1 LQAASQPYLYAMVLN
16 KALQVNLGQP
26 ASSLCYCCCCCC
38 HPLQRVPSLFLAAAI
53 SQLANCLCGARGQ
66 PSYTMQRSMPTC
78 QYPTGVPGVHTAR
91 NLLQFTSLYRSEETN
106 QVGETRATEHALY
119 RPVWPM
125 RTAIEALPHKRTRF
139 LAQLLHAHN
148 IRHVFC
154 KKHRSSLSPH
164 TIDLGHT
171 FLYDILLSGLYPHM
185 WRAFGQHAVAA
196 AWRLCV
202 HDVPSF
208 VLVQKRQA
216 DTARLISILLC
227 RVGLWDRTHGTPCP
241 GVCTWMLQASVLQEA
256 FCRLQCSQ
264 LLTSSTPASYSC
276 WEHSNQS
283 VVSPNRNVAGLQT
296 DRIWAYLSIF
306 CSVDLLSR
314 QQQHEWRCSTCLS
327 VACCET

>member
-1 LQAASQPYLYAMVLN
+1 MRCTGLY
-16 KALQVNLGQP
+16 G
-26 ASSLCYCCCCCC
+26 LCAQRSKRSHTNARVSWRSYCMHITSGMYFARSTDLRC
-38 HPLQRVPSLFLAAAI
+38 HPTPLILATH
-53 SQLANCLCGARGQ
+53 SCR
-66 PSYTMQRSMPTC
+66 
-78 QYPTGVPGVHTAR
+78 YPH
-91 NLLQFTSLYRSEETN
+91 
-106 QVGETRATEHALY
+106 
-119 RPVWPM
+119 
-125 RTAIEALPHKRTRF
+125 
-139 LAQLLHAHN
+139 
-148 IRHVFC
+148 
-154 KKHRSSLSPH
+154 
-164 TIDLGHT
+164 
-171 FLYDILLSGLYPHM
+171 ILLSGLYPHM

-227 RVGLWDRTHGTPCP
+227 RVGLWDRTHSTPCP
-241 GVCTWMLQASVLQEA
+241 GVCTCMLQAGVLQEA